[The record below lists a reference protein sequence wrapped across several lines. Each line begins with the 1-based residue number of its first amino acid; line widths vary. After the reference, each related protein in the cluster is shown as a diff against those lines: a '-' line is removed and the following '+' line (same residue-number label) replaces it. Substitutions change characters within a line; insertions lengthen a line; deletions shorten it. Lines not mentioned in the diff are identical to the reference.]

1 MITVLAT
8 ALETTAEPGL
18 LQQSWAMWVG
28 AALVVGALAIVAGV
42 LLPNV
47 LAESRRRREKRSLD
61 SDAPTASMSTSE
73 RLAGV
78 RAAATRFAS
87 RAVERTES
95 TGRIDAAL
103 DRAGVVMRAGEFVAL
118 IAGITALAA
127 FAGYLFFD
135 AIGVVIGALVA
146 LGGAVAFL
154 ERRGRA
160 RNQAFADQLPDAL
173 TVLAGAMR
181 AGFGF
186 GQAIESVAEELEPPL
201 STEFRRAILESR
213 LGRDMEVALE
223 GVAERVQSEDLTWV
237 IEAVRINQQVGGD
250 LARIFDQV
258 AETIRS
264 RNRLKRQVSALTAE
278 GRVSAVVLGLLPV
291 VMGGFLYATNPDY
304 LEPMFSRTMGLVAL
318 GVAAAL
324 LAIGALWL
332 KKMIDLDY

>member
-1 MITVLAT
+1 MSAVLA

-18 LQQSWAMWVG
+18 LQQTWAMWIG
-28 AALVVGALAIVAGV
+28 AALIAAALTIAVSV
-42 LLPNV
+42 LLPN
-47 LAESRRRREKRSLD
+47 LIAESRRRRGKRSLD
-61 SDAPTASMSTSE
+61 SDAPRQTASGSQ
-73 RLAGV
+73 RLTGM
-78 RAAATRFAS
+78 RDAATRFAT
-87 RAVERTES
+87 RAVERTEAS
-95 TGRIDAAL
+95 GRIDIAL

-118 IAGITALAA
+118 TAGITAAA
-127 FAGYLFFD
+127 ALAGYLFFD
-135 AIGVVIGALVA
+135 VVGIAIGALVA
-146 LGGAVAFL
+146 LGGAYAYL

-173 TVLAGAMR
+173 TVLAGALR

-186 GQAIESVAEELEPPL
+186 AQAIESVAEELDAPL

-213 LGRDMEVALE
+213 LGRDIEVALE

-324 LAIGALWL
+324 LATGALWL